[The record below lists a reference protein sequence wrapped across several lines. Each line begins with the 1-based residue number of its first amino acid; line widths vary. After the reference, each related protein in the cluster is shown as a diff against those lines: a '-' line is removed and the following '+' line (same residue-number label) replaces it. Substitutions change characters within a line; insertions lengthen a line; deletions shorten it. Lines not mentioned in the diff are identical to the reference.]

1 MRFGRVAAAIGVGA
15 MLGSWALPARADQ
28 ENELKITVT
37 HRWKAAGNTGS
48 WTPYLVTVRNDGTG
62 NFNGEV
68 GLLPNQTFGPSLPY
82 ETFPRYRGAVSV
94 PPRTERTMA
103 IYVTEAPGGYHGE
116 LYDAHGTVAAR
127 ADPDPTPHAGSTL
140 AILSDHPAAEQRI
153 GAPLNALSQIGVA
166 LSRFTPAQP
175 FPTNA
180 VYLSGLN
187 GVIID
192 QFDSGSLGGA
202 QVQAL
207 RDFIGLGGTLIVAG
221 GASWRRTLAPL
232 PRELLPMRPVETT
245 TASLSSLAELAGL
258 TTNASAQVV
267 TGPVAS
273 WGLAPVVTPDGLPL
287 IVEGAY
293 GAGRVVELAF
303 DPLAE
308 PFDAQVDL
316 AAMSWSQAI
325 SRGLS
330 GARGGSSW
338 SRFPVKGPSQPSALA
353 GSGPGTWSPYPG
365 YLDPVFNDFSA
376 ASVPPFGLLAVLLVA
391 YGLLVSLLSYVLLK
405 VVGRRGLLWA
415 TVPALAIACTAT
427 AYVVGFGPR
436 GSDYQL
442 TQLQVLRLGPGGVV
456 ETTSFGGVYSPRR
469 GDVRVSPPPNTLVST
484 AVALFSW
491 SGTRGHESVISLGP
505 RPEVLLSNVSV
516 WDMRPVQTLSVTHP
530 VAGEPGQALPIEAQL
545 KVSHGRLA
553 GHVTNRT
560 TRTVR
565 DLRLFSPPASQAE
578 LVATLPPGATAAV
591 DAQLTLGPS
600 GVPFG
605 NFGVPGPGMVV
616 GPSSALNARQAAM
629 AIATSASSSRPG
641 ELVLVGFTDP
651 TDTLQVE
658 GRHPTRRAQAVVAEP
673 VQLQSADSLSG
684 ITPTARLVS
693 SLSASGTGP
702 LDLYDL
708 DLPQGLTGRVG
719 LNLVAQGAQPAVYS
733 VDVYDWNLR
742 SWRQVFVQIAPGP
755 GLTPTTAPLTAGE
768 TAQGVVRLRLR
779 ENTPGQVLISATDLK

>member
-1 MRFGRVAAAIGVGA
+1 MAIGLGA
-15 MLGSWALPARADQ
+15 LLGSWALPAGAD
-28 ENELKITVT
+28 EDNGLKITVAQ
-37 HRWKAAGNTGS
+37 RWKVAGNTGG
-48 WTPYLVTVRNDGTG
+48 WTPYLVTVRNDGPG

-68 GLLPNQTFGPSLPY
+68 GLVPTQTPRGSPPY
-82 ETFPRYRGAVSV
+82 DSIPRYRGALSV
-94 PPRTERTMA
+94 PARTQRTAA
-103 IYVTEAPGGYHGE
+103 IYVIETPGGYHAE
-116 LYDAHGTVAAR
+116 LYDAQGRVAGR
-127 ADPDPTPHAGSTL
+127 ADPDPASRAGSAL
-140 AILSDHPAAEQRI
+140 AILSDHPAAAQRI
-153 GAPLNALSQIGVA
+153 GAPLNALGQIGVA

-192 QFDSGSLGGA
+192 QFDSGSLNGA

-207 RDFIGLGGTLIVAG
+207 KDFVGLGGTLIEAG

-232 PRELLPMRPVETT
+232 PRDLLPMRPAETS
-245 TASLSSLAELAGL
+245 TASLSSLTELAGL
-258 TTNASAQVV
+258 TTNPSAPVV
-267 TGPVAS
+267 TGQVAS
-273 WGLAPVVTPDGLPL
+273 WGRAPVVTPDGVPL

-303 DPLAE
+303 DPLGE
-308 PFDAQVDL
+308 PFDAQVEL

-338 SRFPVKGPSQPSALA
+338 SRFAVNGPSQPNALA

-376 ASVPPFGLLAVLLVA
+376 ASMPPFGLLAVLLVA

-405 VVGRRGLLWA
+405 VMGRRGLLWA

-427 AYVVGFGPR
+427 AYEVGFGPR

-442 TQLQVLRLGPGGVV
+442 TQLQVMRLGPEGVV
-456 ETTSFGGVYSPRR
+456 ETGSFGGVFSPRR
-469 GDVRVSPPPNTLVST
+469 GDVRVSSAPNTLVST
-484 AVALFSW
+484 AVALYSW
-491 SGTRGHESVISLGP
+491 SGTRGQETVISVGS

-516 WDMRPVQTLSVTHP
+516 WDMRRVQTLSVTHP
-530 VAGEPGQALPIEAQL
+530 SGGEPGQALPIEARL
-545 KVSHGRLA
+545 KVSHGRLV
-553 GHVTNRT
+553 GQITNHT
-560 TRTVR
+560 SRTVR
-565 DLRLFSPPASQAE
+565 DLRLSSLSGSQAE

-591 DAQLTLGPS
+591 DAQLTPGQSGLPLGK
-600 GVPFG
+600 
-605 NFGVPGPGMVV
+605 FGVPGQGMVT
-616 GPSSALNARQAAM
+616 GPSSSENARQAAM

-641 ELVLVGFTDP
+641 DLVLVGFTDP
-651 TDTLQVE
+651 ADTLQVE
-658 GRHPTRRAQAVVAEP
+658 GRRPTRRVQALVAEP
-673 VQLQSADSLSG
+673 VELQSADSLSG

-693 SLSASGTGP
+693 NLSASVTGP
-702 LDLYDL
+702 LDVYEL

-719 LNLVAQGAQPAVYS
+719 LNLVAAQGIQPAVYS
-733 VDVYDWNLR
+733 VDLYDWNLR
-742 SWRQVFVQIAPGP
+742 SWRQVPVQIAPGP
-755 GLTPTTAPLTAGE
+755 GLTATATPLTGGE
-768 TAQGVVRLRLR
+768 TAEGVVRLRMR